1 MDTLPALSPV
11 ACRVLGSLLEK
22 ERTVPA
28 TYPLT
33 MHAVV
38 AACNQTTGRD
48 PVMVVDEAAA
58 GAAIDE
64 LRAAG
69 LARLVHASH
78 GARSIKYRQ
87 AAAEA
92 LELDDPRRA
101 VLTMLLLRGPQTSGE
116 LRSRGE
122 RLYPFGSVAEVE
134 ATLAQLAERDAPLVV
149 HRPRQPGQKER
160 RWGHTLSGEQDK
172 RDQPGDAS
180 PELPDGPQLPDELMP
195 LAAFVGTWVGAG
207 AGAYPTIEAFGY
219 TEQIEIHPVP
229 GKPLLAYR
237 SATRASDDGRTLHG
251 ESGFWRVVGPGDDG
265 ATHVELVVAQGSGI
279 VEAAEGVVDATGDA
293 TDVVLASTAV
303 TGTSSAKSVTAT
315 ERRYRVAGDTLTYDL
330 DMAAVGQP
338 LLPHLHAT
346 LTRHGL

>member
-1 MDTLPALSPV
+1 MDELPALSPV

-28 TYPLT
+28 SYPLT
-33 MHAVV
+33 MNAVV

-48 PVMVVDEAAA
+48 PVMAVDEVAVT
-58 GAAIDE
+58 AAIDE

-87 AAAEA
+87 AVVEA

-101 VLTMLLLRGPQTSGE
+101 VLTGLLLRGPQTSGE
-116 LRSRGE
+116 LRSRTD
-122 RLYPFGSVAEVE
+122 RLHRFDSVDDVE
-134 ATLAQLAERDAPLVV
+134 ATLAHLAERDLPLVV
-149 HRPRQPGQKER
+149 HLPRHPGQKER
-160 RWGHTLSGEQDK
+160 RWGHTLAGTGADGENPD
-172 RDQPGDAS
+172 DAL
-180 PELPDGPQLPDELMP
+180 PEGLLP
-195 LAAFVGTWVGAG
+195 LAALVGSWSGAG
-207 AGAYPTIEAFGY
+207 AGSYPTIDGFGY

-229 GKPLLAYR
+229 GKPMLAYR

-251 ESGFWRVVGPGDDG
+251 ESGFWRATGPGEAG
-265 ATHVELVVAQGSGI
+265 LAPVELVVAQGSGI
-279 VEAAEGVVDATGDA
+279 VEAADGVVDTTGEATE
-293 TDVVLASTAV
+293 VVLTSTTVA
-303 TGTSSAKSVTAT
+303 GTPSAKLVTAT
-315 ERRYRVAGDTLTYDL
+315 ARRYRVVGDTMTYDL

>member
-1 MDTLPALSPV
+1 MDALPALSPT
-11 ACRVLGSLLEK
+11 ACRVLGGLLEK

-28 TYPLT
+28 SYPLT
-33 MHAVV
+33 MHALVG
-38 AACNQTTGRD
+38 ACNQTTGRD
-48 PVMVVDEAAA
+48 PVMAVDDVAV

-78 GARSIKYRQ
+78 GARSVKYRQ
-87 AAAEA
+87 AAVEA

-101 VLTMLLLRGPQTSGE
+101 VLTGLLLRGPQTSGE
-116 LRSRGE
+116 LRSRTD
-122 RLYPFGSVAEVE
+122 RLHPFRSVDEVE
-134 ATLAQLAERDAPLVV
+134 ATLAHLAGRDVPLVA
-149 HRPRQPGQKER
+149 HLPRHPGQKER
-160 RWGHTLSGEQDK
+160 RWAHTLAGDQLPG
-172 RDQPGDAS
+172 DQPGDQAGAAAAVTL
-180 PELPDGPQLPDELMP
+180 PEPLVP
-195 LAAFVGTWVGAG
+195 LAALVGSWSGAG
-207 AGAYPTIEAFGY
+207 AGAYPTIDAFGY

-251 ESGFWRVVGPGDDG
+251 ESGFWRAVGSAEGG
-265 ATHVELVVAQGSGI
+265 LARVELVVAQGSGI
-279 VEAAEGVVDATGDA
+279 VEAAEGVVDAGDDV
-293 TDVVLASTAV
+293 TEVVLASTTV
-303 TGTSSAKSVTAT
+303 TGTTSAKSVTAT

-346 LTRHGL
+346 LTRHAL